1 MRPAQILNDART
13 RIVGIDVSTR
23 KETTEKPCYFVTS
36 RALNHGPRDLAPAP
50 VPDGQNVIMS
60 MTQICVRFLCGTCP
74 MLLANNDKINIA
86 L

>member
-13 RIVGIDVSTR
+13 RIVGIDVSAK

-36 RALNHGPRDLAPAP
+36 GGLNTDLGTRLP

-60 MTQICVRFLCGTCP
+60 MTQISVLCGP
-74 MLLANNDKINIA
+74 FANNCQA
-86 L
+86 LVPNP